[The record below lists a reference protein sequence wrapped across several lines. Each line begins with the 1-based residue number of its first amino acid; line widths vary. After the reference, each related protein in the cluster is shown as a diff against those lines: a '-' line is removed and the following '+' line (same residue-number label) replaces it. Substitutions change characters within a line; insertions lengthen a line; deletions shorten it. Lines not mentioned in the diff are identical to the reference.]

1 MTTRAPRVKHRVET
15 AQAAAGQPPLALPHV
30 DFDAGPSGRILAA
43 AREILLRDGYSGLTM
58 DGLTAAPGM
67 SKKTLYVHFSSSTGL
82 PSREACTIR
91 PCWHVRS

>member
-1 MTTRAPRVKHRVET
+1 MTTRAPRAKHRVET

-82 PSREACTIR
+82 PSRESCTIR